1 MRDRLS
7 VLSYTNLMRSV
18 LAATFAASV
27 AAPHAAASEPPFT
40 GKIAMERKDSTPAW
54 PEPAR
59 TPKGAP
65 NVVLIMLDDVGFGA
79 AGTFGGMIPTPA
91 LSALAEQGLKYNNF
105 HTTGV
110 CSPSRAAL
118 LTGRNAHRVGI
129 GMVNGGES
137 GFPGYNGIWK
147 PQMASVAQVLRGNGY
162 ATAAFGKWHNT
173 PLWETGPTGPFDR
186 WPTGLGFDYFY
197 GFQGGQASQWQPFLL
212 RNTVPVD
219 PEKTTKP
226 GYNFNTDIANDAISW
241 MHTQTSIAPDRPYF
255 LYFTPGAAHAPLH
268 VGLDWSAKFK
278 GQFDEGWD
286 KLREHTFAQQKKL
299 GVIPKNTALTPR
311 PDNFP
316 AWSSLSANQKALY
329 ARQMEVF
336 AGFLAQTDYEV
347 GRLIKA
353 VREAPGGENTIVM
366 YIVGDNGGSTEGG
379 LDGSDTN
386 TADAFNG
393 GKSASVEEQL
403 ARADQLGTDRFDN
416 HYAAPWAWATDAPF
430 PWVKQVASHLGAI
443 RNPMVLS
450 WPARIKTAG
459 LRTQFAHVNDV
470 VPTLYDVIGIA
481 PPNAVNGVEQA
492 SFDGQSFAPTIANA
506 KAPSPPRVQYFE
518 VMGNRSIYKDGWL
531 ASAKHAD
538 PWTIFGRSENFRD
551 DPWELYN
558 LNVDYSQSKDLAKQ
572 EPAKLAEMQGLFD
585 AEAHRNNVYPL
596 GNFPGV
602 AKGTPSPYH
611 GRTRF
616 EFHADT
622 WPMSA
627 RDAPIMTG
635 SHSITAQISVP
646 AGGAEGVIVSQGGR
660 YGGYAL
666 FVQNGRVTYQAN
678 AFGKTVS
685 TVQSGS
691 ALPEGKSTITYRFD
705 KQGDGTWSG
714 GTGRIF
720 VNDVE
725 VGSGTLSQFGPP
737 TSMDAF
743 CIGRDCGTAP
753 ADDYQPPFAFTGKIE
768 KVILDTGKPTASRT
782 P

>member
-1 MRDRLS
+1 MRNLGARLS
-7 VLSYTNLMRSV
+7 YANVMRSLLAV
-18 LAATFAASV
+18 TLATGLAAPQAMAN
-27 AAPHAAASEPPFT
+27 EPPFA
-40 GKIAMERKDSTPAW
+40 GKIAMERKDSIPAW
-54 PEPAR
+54 PEPVRA
-59 TPKGAP
+59 PAGAP

-79 AGTFGGMIPTPA
+79 AGTFGGAIPTPA
-91 LSALAEQGLKYNNF
+91 LSALADQGLKYNNF

-147 PQMASVAQVLRGNGY
+147 PQMASVAQVLRTNGY

-197 GFQGGQASQWQPFLL
+197 GFQGGQASQWQPFLH
-212 RNTVPVD
+212 RGTVPVD
-219 PEKTTKP
+219 PDVTTRP
-226 GYNFNTDIANDAISW
+226 GYNFNTDMANDAISW
-241 MHTQTSIAPDRPYF
+241 MHTQTSIAPERPYF
-255 LYFTPGAAHAPLH
+255 LFFTPGAAHAPLH

-278 GQFDEGWD
+278 GQFDDGWD
-286 KLREHTFAQQKKL
+286 KLRETTFARQKKL
-299 GVIPKNTALTPR
+299 GVIPKDAVLTPR
-311 PDNFP
+311 PANLP
-316 AWSSLSANQKALY
+316 AWSSLTADQKRLY

-347 GRLIKA
+347 GRLIEA
-353 VREAPGGENTIVM
+353 VRKAPGGENTIVM

-393 GKSASVEEQL
+393 GKSAPVAHQL
-403 ARADQLGTDRFDN
+403 ARAGLLGTDLFDN

-430 PWVKQVASHLGAI
+430 PWAKQVASHLGGI

-450 WPARIKTAG
+450 WPARIKAAG

-470 VPTLYDVIGIA
+470 VPTLYDVIGIT
-481 PPNAVNGVEQA
+481 PPAAVNGVEQA
-492 SFDGQSFAPTIANA
+492 SFDGQSFAPTIADA

-558 LNVDYSQSKDLAKQ
+558 LNVDFSQSKDLAKQ
-572 EPAKLAEMQGLFD
+572 EPAKLAEMQALFD
-585 AEAHRNNVYPL
+585 SEARRNDVYPL

-611 GRTRF
+611 GRTRI
-616 EFHADT
+616 EFPGDV
-622 WPMSA
+622 WPMAA
-627 RDAPIMTG
+627 RDAPILSG
-635 SHSITAQISVP
+635 SHSITAHLTVP
-646 AGGAEGVIVSQGGR
+646 AGGGEGVIVSQGGR
-660 YGGYAL
+660 YGGFSFY
-666 FVQNGRVTYQAN
+666 VQDGKLTYQAN
-678 AFGKTVS
+678 AFGKGLS
-685 TVQSGS
+685 TVQVKST
-691 ALPEGKSTITYRFD
+691 LPEGRIKVTYRFE
-705 KQGDGTWSG
+705 KRGEGIAAG
-714 GTGRIF
+714 GTASF
-720 VNDVE
+720 YVNDVF
-725 VGSGTLSQFGPP
+725 VGSGPLAQYGPP
-737 TSMDAF
+737 TFMDAF

-753 ADDYQPPFAFTGKIE
+753 GDDYKPPFAFTGKVE
-768 KVILDTGKPTASRT
+768 KVILDTGPPPAKPA